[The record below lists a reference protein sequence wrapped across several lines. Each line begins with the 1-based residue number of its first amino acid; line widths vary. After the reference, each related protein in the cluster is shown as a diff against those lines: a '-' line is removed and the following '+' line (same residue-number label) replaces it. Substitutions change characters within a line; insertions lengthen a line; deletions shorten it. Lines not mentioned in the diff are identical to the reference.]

1 MEQQKNEEKSS
12 CWWGRHC
19 ADGSHCHGGW
29 RIGRFLMWAVILVVV
44 FTLGVFRGA
53 ASTARYFG
61 GFPGY
66 SVSGPIGMMG
76 GYGYNGWTRGVSWM
90 MGGYGRQENSQKVF
104 GSITSIDGNK
114 ITISDNGGNQ
124 VVVLS
129 TPNTTI
135 TLQNE
140 EVALSALK
148 VGQNIGVL
156 GVLNASN
163 QFEARLIYAQ

>member
-1 MEQQKNEEKSS
+1 M
-12 CWWGRHC
+12 
-19 ADGSHCHGGW
+19 
-29 RIGRFLMWAVILVVV
+29 
-44 FTLGVFRGA
+44 
-53 ASTARYFG
+53 
-61 GFPGY
+61 
-66 SVSGPIGMMG
+66 
-76 GYGYNGWTRGVSWM
+76 
-90 MGGYGRQENSQKVF
+90 
-104 GSITSIDGNK
+104 
-114 ITISDNGGNQ
+114 
-124 VVVLS
+124 VVLS